1 MRSLRPAA
9 MLLLLL
15 TGCGGA
21 AESGAKPA
29 GAPPAI
35 CSNRS
40 TGQPA
45 IAPLLRAQSED
56 IILTHATIWT
66 GTGAP
71 LTDSWIRFSKGRITQ
86 IGSSGAPKVNT
97 DGGGGAKIID
107 ATGKWVTAGIIDTH
121 SHLGVYPSPNTSG
134 HDDGNE
140 ATGPTTP
147 EVSSQDS
154 VWVQDPGFERALRG
168 GVTAMQILPGSANLV
183 GGRGFVMKNKRG
195 ARVAEQLRF
204 PGSPETLKMACGENP
219 KRVYGEQGRMP
230 STRMGNIATIRQ
242 MWIDAAEYRKQ
253 WDDYNAKLDGW
264 CAADNQA
271 GNPPDAPSRDLGK
284 ETLAEVLRGHIL
296 PQIHCYQADDMLNQI
311 QVADE
316 MGFAI
321 RSFHHAVEAYKIRD
335 VLAAKQIAIS
345 TWPDWWG
352 FKIEAYDTI
361 NEGPGLLTEAGAR
374 AVLKSDSP
382 ITNQRL
388 GQEAGKALAA
398 ARSAGIK
405 LDENDAIRWVTA
417 NAAWALG
424 IDQLAGTL
432 EVGKMADIVVWDHQ
446 PLSTYA
452 SAVWVFVDGIAELDP
467 TAPPDPWS
475 DFEAGT
481 NNHVRGGR

>member
-1 MRSLRPAA
+1 MKRLLPALA
-9 MLLLLL
+9 LLVSA
-15 TGCGGA
+15 GCGAPVAGVA
-21 AESGAKPA
+21 SQSGNT
-29 GAPPAI
+29 PAI
-35 CSNRS
+35 CSARS
-40 TGQPA
+40 TGQPLV
-45 IAPLLRAQSED
+45 APLTKPQTDD
-56 IILTHATIWT
+56 IVLTHATIWT
-66 GTGAP
+66 GTGPA
-71 LTDSWIRFSKGRITQ
+71 LSDSWIRFSGGRITA
-86 IGSSGAPKVNT
+86 IGSGGAPKVTT
-97 DGGGGAKIID
+97 DGSPRIID

-204 PGSPETLKMACGENP
+204 PDAPETLKMACGENP

-242 MWIDAAEYRKQ
+242 MWLDAAEYRKQ
-253 WDDYNAKLDGW
+253 WDDYNQKLDSW
-264 CAADNQA
+264 CGESDRS
-271 GNPPDAPSRDLGK
+271 GEPPEAPSRDLGK
-284 ETLAEVLRGHIL
+284 ETLAEVLRGNIL

-316 MGFAI
+316 MGFHI
-321 RSFHHAVEAYKIRD
+321 RGFHHAVEAYKIRD
-335 VLAAKQIAIS
+335 VLAAKQISIS

-361 NEGPGLLTEAGAR
+361 NEAAGLMTEAGVR

-382 ITNQRL
+382 ITNQHL

-398 ARSAGIK
+398 ARAAGVK
-405 LDENDAIRWVTA
+405 VDENDAIRWVTA
-417 NAAWALG
+417 NAAWTLG
-424 IDQLAGTL
+424 VESLTGTL

-446 PLSTYA
+446 PLSSYA
-452 SAVWVFVDGIAELDP
+452 SAVWVFVDGVAELDP
-467 TAPPDPWS
+467 EAQPDPWS
-475 DFEAGT
+475 DFEAGYDS
-481 NNHVRGGR
+481 HVRGGR

>member
-1 MRSLRPAA
+1 
-9 MLLLLL
+9 
-15 TGCGGA
+15 
-21 AESGAKPA
+21 
-29 GAPPAI
+29 
-35 CSNRS
+35 
-40 TGQPA
+40 
-45 IAPLLRAQSED
+45 
-56 IILTHATIWT
+56 
-66 GTGAP
+66 
-71 LTDSWIRFSKGRITQ
+71 
-86 IGSSGAPKVNT
+86 
-97 DGGGGAKIID
+97 
-107 ATGKWVTAGIIDTH
+107 
-121 SHLGVYPSPNTSG
+121 
-134 HDDGNE
+134 
-140 ATGPTTP
+140 
-147 EVSSQDS
+147 
-154 VWVQDPGFERALRG
+154 VQDPGFERALRG

-195 ARVAEQLRF
+195 ARIAEQLHF
-204 PGSPETLKMACGENP
+204 PGAPETLKMACGENP

-230 STRMGNIATIRQ
+230 STRMGNIATVRQ
-242 MWIDAAEYRKQ
+242 MWLDAADYRKR
-253 WDDYNAKLDGW
+253 WDDYNAKLDDW
-264 CAADNQA
+264 CGKDDRS
-271 GNPPDAPSRDLGK
+271 GEPPEAPSRDLGQ

-316 MGFAI
+316 MGFRI

-335 VLAAKQIAIS
+335 VLAAKEISVS

-432 EVGKMADIVVWDHQ
+432 EVGKMADIVVWDRQ

-467 TAPPDPWS
+467 NAPADPWS